1 MSRIFIFDFSLER
14 IKTLQTALEEDGH
27 TVFSNV
33 VINND
38 KPDEPQLITDVV
50 DVVQIL
56 LKEKP
61 FPNIVIAE
69 ADKVDGGWLGG
80 LIYDMELGNNT
91 SLVLLAEHENE
102 KIIQLK
108 RLYGAHFWPVDARL
122 DHLLEYIK
130 VFHAVSC

>member
-1 MSRIFIFDFSLER
+1 
-14 IKTLQTALEEDGH
+14 
-27 TVFSNV
+27 
-33 VINND
+33 
-38 KPDEPQLITDVV
+38 VV

-56 LKEKP
+56 LKDKP

-102 KIIQLK
+102 KIKQLK
-108 RLYGAHFWPVDARL
+108 RLYGAHFWPTDAKL
-122 DHLLEYIK
+122 EHLLEYIK
-130 VFHAVSC
+130 VFHCVSS